1 MINRRV
7 TRVVLNTTEITDF
20 LTKPNG
26 PNYVPVLTVADSL
39 YIGFHGKFAARF
51 IQIGTVANALTS
63 TLSVEYWNGSAWA
76 AVDDL
81 IDQTSVGGKTLARS
95 GFISW
100 VNKADWK
107 ASIRADIDPDVS
119 LFWVRLKVS
128 ADLTATAALSSV
140 LNTFCDDNLLRAYFP
155 ELITD
160 PAYLPKNQTNFLDQ
174 YIAAKDL
181 VVLRL
186 KQRKEIEQESQI
198 IDINDVAIA
207 ATYASAMLILQ
218 SIATSEDVEKLL
230 AIATKGFNNE
240 LDEIDFSV
248 DENEDGIVSDPERT
262 QSTSVWVSRR

>member
-20 LTKPNG
+20 LVNPNS
-26 PNYVPVLTVADSL
+26 PNYVAGLTTTDEL
-39 YIGFHGKFAARF
+39 FIGFHGKFASRF
-51 IQIGTVANALTS
+51 IQIGTVPNAAS
-63 TLSVEYWNGSAWA
+63 AVLSVEYWNGTTWA

-81 IDQTSVGGKTLARS
+81 LDQTSVGGKPLARS
-95 GFISW
+95 GFVSW
-100 VNKADWK
+100 VNKPDWV

-128 ADLTATAALSSV
+128 ADLTLNATLSSV
-140 LNTFCDDNLLRAYFP
+140 LNTFCDDTLLRAYFP

-160 PAYLPKNQTNFLDQ
+160 SNYLPVGQENFLPQ
-174 YIAAKDL
+174 YIEAKNL

-186 KQRKEIEQESQI
+186 KQRKEIQHESDI
-198 IDINDVAIA
+198 IDVNDVSIA

-218 SIATSEDVEKLL
+218 SIATSDDVEKLL

-248 DENEDGIVSDPERT
+248 DENGDGIIDDPERT
-262 QSTSVWVSRR
+262 QSSSVWVSRR